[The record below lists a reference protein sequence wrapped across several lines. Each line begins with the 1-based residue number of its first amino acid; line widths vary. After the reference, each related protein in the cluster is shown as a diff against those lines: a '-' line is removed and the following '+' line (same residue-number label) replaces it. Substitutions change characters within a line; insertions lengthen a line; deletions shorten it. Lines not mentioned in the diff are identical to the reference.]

1 MVEVLPLYSIMELDS
16 SLMQVIQLST
26 APDMMPGSIM
36 RAVTVKKV
44 FMGDTPRLM
53 EASSMDGSIWYRK
66 AEPERTV

>member
-1 MVEVLPLYSIMELDS
+1 MELLS

-44 FMGDTPRLM
+44 FIGDTPRLID
-53 EASSMDGSIWYRK
+53 ASSINGSIWYRN
-66 AEPERTV
+66 ALPERTVYGNFLMM

>member
-1 MVEVLPLYSIMELDS
+1 MMELDS

-44 FMGDTPRLM
+44 FIGDTPRFID
-53 EASSMDGSIWYRK
+53 ASSINGSI
-66 AEPERTV
+66 